1 MDSARQ
7 ISIEIRANDC
17 SIIFV
22 YKLPIYCVICIFLFS
37 MTFIIG
43 NERDNSVLSE
53 KCVEFCFCPSTIHTY
68 QNCLINI
75 ILDLQYIY
83 TISQSGTNRIDFFI

>member
-22 YKLPIYCVICIFLFS
+22 YKLPIYCVYVFFFHI
-37 MTFIIG
+37 
-43 NERDNSVLSE
+43 
-53 KCVEFCFCPSTIHTY
+53 
-68 QNCLINI
+68 
-75 ILDLQYIY
+75 QYDIY
-83 TISQSGTNRIDFFI
+83 YW